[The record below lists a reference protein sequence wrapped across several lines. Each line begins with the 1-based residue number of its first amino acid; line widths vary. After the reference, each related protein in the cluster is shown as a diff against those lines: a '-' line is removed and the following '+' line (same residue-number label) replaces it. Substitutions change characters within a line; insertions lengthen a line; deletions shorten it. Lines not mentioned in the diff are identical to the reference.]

1 MKDLAWQQHKQLM
14 EIAKNDTIYCVWEQS
29 FEDCRDAFEKFA
41 ADQPADIRNMLYGYA
56 DCSRMAQQRLVN
68 LACEHM
74 TFHDK

>member
-1 MKDLAWQQHKQLM
+1 MEHLVSQRQNALM
-14 EIAKNDTIYCVWEQS
+14 EIARKDLIYLTWQRS
-29 FEDCRDAFEKFA
+29 FEDFREAFEKFA

-56 DCSRMAQQRLVN
+56 DCGRMAQQRLVN